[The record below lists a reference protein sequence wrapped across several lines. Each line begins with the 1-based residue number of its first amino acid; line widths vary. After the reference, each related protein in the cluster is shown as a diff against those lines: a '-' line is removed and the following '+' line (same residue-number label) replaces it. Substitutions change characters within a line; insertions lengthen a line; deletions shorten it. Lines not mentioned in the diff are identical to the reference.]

1 MEFSQQLAAGQ
12 ARIEEAL
19 AACVQRFPAHGQL
32 KEAIACF
39 PGESASALCWFWRS
53 AACLAVRW
61 NRRFPLPVLWKWS
74 IPIP

>member
-32 KEAIACF
+32 KEAM
-39 PGESASALCWFWRS
+39 GYS
-53 AACLAVRW
+53 
-61 NRRFPLPVLWKWS
+61 PLPVLWKWS